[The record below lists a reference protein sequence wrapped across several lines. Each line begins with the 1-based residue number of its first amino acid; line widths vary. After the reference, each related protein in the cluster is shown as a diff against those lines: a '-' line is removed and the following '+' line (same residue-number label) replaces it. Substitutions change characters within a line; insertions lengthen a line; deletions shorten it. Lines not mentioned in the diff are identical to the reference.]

1 MREIFQRTFF
11 RRGKHG
17 IGPAQVESRVSGIC
31 CLERDSFPDDE
42 TWDRFQLLLNGN
54 TRIPGAGIL
63 DPFELTTS
71 HMSGQKLWSGSR
83 WVPHRDGIPQ
93 DDPVCNF
100 ETREE
105 AEVDAH

>member
-1 MREIFQRTFF
+1 
-11 RRGKHG
+11 
-17 IGPAQVESRVSGIC
+17 VSGIC

-42 TWDRFQLLLNGN
+42 TWDRFQMLLNGN

-71 HMSGQKLWSGSR
+71 HMSGQKLWNGSR